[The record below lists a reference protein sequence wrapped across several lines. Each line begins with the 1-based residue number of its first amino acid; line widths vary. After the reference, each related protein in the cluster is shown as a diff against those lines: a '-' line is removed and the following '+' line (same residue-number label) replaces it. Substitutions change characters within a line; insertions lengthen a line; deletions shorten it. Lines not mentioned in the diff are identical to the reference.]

1 MRSASR
7 HGPAV
12 NHLPH
17 PIPQHTRQHQRGQ
30 PAAFVLNQIGS
41 WAGGAACQ
49 HGPGLVDLYGGEVQL
64 QTLEQIQGLK
74 VTLILPAAA

>member
-1 MRSASR
+1 
-7 HGPAV
+7 
-12 NHLPH
+12 
-17 PIPQHTRQHQRGQ
+17 
-30 PAAFVLNQIGS
+30 LNQIGS